1 MIRYVE
7 KNWHDNDGDVHMAT
21 SHKPI
26 WAMIV
31 LTDFDALG
39 LPYSEGRQLS
49 QCFVSK
55 NIRKLSPQT
64 CSDVEVL
71 MATCDMC
78 PSIFVWSQSY
88 RISSEA
94 LVSCLICSKK
104 CRVTTWP
111 FLSWLQV
118 GLSWWDFTFVCATNV
133 KSSGQWWWSGFSHRC
148 FVEAEYLGIF
158 LWGFVDFRDHPG
170 TPTCKHLAGLWHEF
184 PRCEGHV
191 NLGQR
196 LAALQGDE
204 KKLLATCEKNQWL
217 QVEVQRSP

>member
-1 MIRYVE
+1 MLKKTMVSSWRCGGLLGPSLETMVEFEALDEFRDANSWMIRYVE

-78 PSIFVWSQSY
+78 PSIFV
-88 RISSEA
+88 
-94 LVSCLICSKK
+94 
-104 CRVTTWP
+104 
-111 FLSWLQV
+111 
-118 GLSWWDFTFVCATNV
+118 
-133 KSSGQWWWSGFSHRC
+133 
-148 FVEAEYLGIF
+148 
-158 LWGFVDFRDHPG
+158 
-170 TPTCKHLAGLWHEF
+170 
-184 PRCEGHV
+184 
-191 NLGQR
+191 
-196 LAALQGDE
+196 
-204 KKLLATCEKNQWL
+204 
-217 QVEVQRSP
+217 

>member
-133 KSSGQWWWSGFSHRC
+133 KSSGQWWDSWISVIIPGPRPVNTWRVYDMNSPGAKAMWIWANDLQPYKAMKKSCLRHVKKTNGFKLRFSE
-148 FVEAEYLGIF
+148 VPNTF
-158 LWGFVDFRDHPG
+158 LV
-170 TPTCKHLAGLWHEF
+170 A
-184 PRCEGHV
+184 
-191 NLGQR
+191 
-196 LAALQGDE
+196 
-204 KKLLATCEKNQWL
+204 KKS
-217 QVEVQRSP
+217 R